1 MGRGESL
8 SGGAQLSSGS
18 IFRSALIHASWTRT
32 LTAWTT
38 CSATVTV
45 PRILSP
51 RAGAP
56 NPRACYSTIDFYSLL
71 LIKAPLARS
80 LARLHIMSAASP
92 LDAARA
98 EGPKTS
104 RLFGMPL
111 HGTYAP
117 FLHNTI
123 TRLAG
128 VDRTY
133 EKMEST
139 DMDAFLEYAR
149 SEECCGSAVTMYATW
164 HCVAFRRH
172 LAIC

>member
-1 MGRGESL
+1 
-8 SGGAQLSSGS
+8 
-18 IFRSALIHASWTRT
+18 
-32 LTAWTT
+32 
-38 CSATVTV
+38 
-45 PRILSP
+45 
-51 RAGAP
+51 
-56 NPRACYSTIDFYSLL
+56 
-71 LIKAPLARS
+71 
-80 LARLHIMSAASP
+80 MSAASP

-98 EGPKTS
+98 QGPKTS

-139 DMDAFLEYAR
+139 DMEAFLRYAR
-149 SEECCGSAVTMYATW
+149 SEECCGSAVTMFVPLSLLCISLKKSADSSDSLPPFLLPARP
-164 HCVAFRRH
+164 HKVAVCQH
-172 LAIC
+172 LDELTEDGRNIGACNTVIIRKGPNGERKLVGHNTE